1 MCVFFIYVYECVCKK
16 LIAHDVYLTVF
27 TFFWSSSWEE
37 LLQSVQ
43 TALVQV
49 LIVLLD
55 VVQCLHPVKRAY
67 TQELML
73 MEAAADLHGTA
84 QGENKKYF
92 KTMNVHD
99 VYLIVLT
106 TLND

>member
-1 MCVFFIYVYECVCKK
+1 M
-16 LIAHDVYLTVF
+16 
-27 TFFWSSSWEE
+27 
-37 LLQSVQ
+37 Q

-55 VVQCLHPVKRAY
+55 MVQCLHLIKR
-67 TQELML
+67 
-73 MEAAADLHGTA
+73 AAADLHGTA

-106 TLND
+106 KLND

>member
-1 MCVFFIYVYECVCKK
+1 
-16 LIAHDVYLTVF
+16 
-27 TFFWSSSWEE
+27 
-37 LLQSVQ
+37 
-43 TALVQV
+43 
-49 LIVLLD
+49 
-55 VVQCLHPVKRAY
+55 
-67 TQELML
+67 ML

>member
-1 MCVFFIYVYECVCKK
+1 M
-16 LIAHDVYLTVF
+16 
-27 TFFWSSSWEE
+27 
-37 LLQSVQ
+37 Q

-84 QGENKKYF
+84 QGENKKYC
-92 KTMNVHD
+92 KTMNVH
-99 VYLIVLT
+99 LIVLT